1 MIRFQMFIVLLI
13 SFHLNAQKEVLFTGS
28 IYFTPRFYED
38 SLLSTTKAEKA
49 FKKKFKQKLVNEI
62 KGYDENPFKNDS
74 VKRATLGVYI
84 DSIGITGFKY
94 ERPAGAFKSS
104 FIELFKK
111 AIDSIWYRQRYG
123 QKMWVLVMVCHSG
136 TLYILKIKK
145 HLFLNSF
152 PSHGT
157 YHPFW

>member
-62 KGYDENPFKNDS
+62 KDYDENPFKNDS

-111 AIDSIWYRQRYG
+111 AIDSIPKLVPAKIRTKNVGISYG
-123 QKMWVLVMVCHSG
+123 L
-136 TLYILKIKK
+136 
-145 HLFLNSF
+145 
-152 PSHGT
+152 
-157 YHPFW
+157 PFWNSIYIKNKKTPIP

>member
-38 SLLSTTKAEKA
+38 SLLPTTKAEKA

-62 KGYDENPFKNDS
+62 KDYDENPFKNDS

-111 AIDSIWYRQRYG
+111 AIDSIPKLVPAKIRTKNVGISYG
-123 QKMWVLVMVCHSG
+123 L
-136 TLYILKIKK
+136 
-145 HLFLNSF
+145 
-152 PSHGT
+152 
-157 YHPFW
+157 PFWNPIYIKNKKTPIP